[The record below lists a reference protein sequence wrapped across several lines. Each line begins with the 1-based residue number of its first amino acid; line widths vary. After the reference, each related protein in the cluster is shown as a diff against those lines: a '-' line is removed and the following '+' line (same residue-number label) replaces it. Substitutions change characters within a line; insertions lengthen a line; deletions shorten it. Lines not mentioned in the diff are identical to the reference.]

1 MRVSPPSLTAFLPTS
16 GPRLASTTDTET
28 VKRQACNG
36 NLRHR
41 KEVKMH
47 TFDFVA
53 RHPLRALGA
62 LSALIAAVAVAVG
75 SSASFTAT
83 SANPSNTFAAGT
95 LSILNSK
102 EGLAVLTASGMKPGD
117 SETGTVDVQNSGS
130 LSGAFVLSRSNIVD
144 SDAVHPMSAKLDLVV
159 KDCGDF
165 SSGTPTCDVGDPVKY
180 TGTIAAMGSTALGT
194 FAAAEKHRYQFAV
207 TFNSSAD
214 NFYQGDN
221 SSVEFDWD
229 AS

>member
-1 MRVSPPSLTAFLPTS
+1 VPV
-16 GPRLASTTDTET
+16 DIEI
-28 VKRQACNG
+28 VKRQGCKRQPAAEKG
-36 NLRHR
+36 SAM
-41 KEVKMH
+41 K
-47 TFDFVA
+47 TFDFA
-53 RHPLRALGA
+53 TRHPMRALGA
-62 LSALIAAVAVAVG
+62 LTALIAAVAVAVG

-102 EGLAVLTASGMKPGD
+102 EASAVLTASGMKPGD
-117 SETGTVDVQNSGS
+117 SATGTVDVQNNGS
-130 LSGAFVLSRSNIVD
+130 LSGAFTLSRSNIVD
-144 SDAVHPMSAKLDLVV
+144 SDGANPMSAKLDLVV

-165 SSGTPTCDVGDPVKY
+165 SSGTPTCDAGDPVKY

-194 FAAAEKHRYQFAV
+194 FAASEKHRYQFAV
-207 TFNSSAD
+207 TFNSGA
-214 NFYQGDN
+214 NNNYQGDS

>member
-1 MRVSPPSLTAFLPTS
+1 
-16 GPRLASTTDTET
+16 
-28 VKRQACNG
+28 
-36 NLRHR
+36 
-41 KEVKMH
+41 MH

-165 SSGTPTCDVGDPVKY
+165 SSGPPTCDLGDPVKY

-194 FAAAEKHRYQFAV
+194 FAAAEQHRYQFAV

>member
-1 MRVSPPSLTAFLPTS
+1 
-16 GPRLASTTDTET
+16 
-28 VKRQACNG
+28 
-36 NLRHR
+36 
-41 KEVKMH
+41 MH
-47 TFDFVA
+47 MFDFVA

-95 LSILNSK
+95 LSILNSQ
-102 EGLAVLTASGMKPGD
+102 EGLAVLTASGMNPGD
-117 SETGTVDVQNSGS
+117 SATGTVDVQNSGS

-165 SSGTPTCDVGDPVKY
+165 SSGTPSCDAGDPVKY
-180 TGTIAAMGSTALGT
+180 SGTLDAMSGSSALGT
-194 FAAAEKHRYQFAV
+194 YAANEKQRYEFTA
-207 TFNSSAD
+207 TFNSSAG
-214 NFYQGDN
+214 NQYQGDN
-221 SSVEFDWD
+221 TSATFQWD
-229 AS
+229 AVQ

>member
-1 MRVSPPSLTAFLPTS
+1 
-16 GPRLASTTDTET
+16 
-28 VKRQACNG
+28 
-36 NLRHR
+36 
-41 KEVKMH
+41 MH
-47 TFDFVA
+47 MFDFAA

-62 LSALIAAVAVAVG
+62 LAALVAAVAVAVG
-75 SSASFTAT
+75 SSASFTAS

-117 SETGTVDVQNSGS
+117 SATGTVDVQNSGS
-130 LSGAFVLSRSNIVD
+130 LSGAFTLSRSGISD
-144 SDAVHPMSAKLDLVV
+144 SDGSNPMSAKLDLVV

-165 SSGTPTCDVGDPVKY
+165 SSGTPTCDVGDPVMY
-180 TGTIAAMGSTALGT
+180 TGTIAAMNSAVALGT
-194 FAAAEKHRYQFAV
+194 FAASDKHRYQFAV

-214 NFYQGDN
+214 NNYQGDS
-221 SSVEFDWD
+221 SSVQFDWN